1 MSIAI
6 APPRGNAAGLF
17 VSTRQIARRVLLKF
31 IRSPQLVVVGTV
43 QGAMFLLIF
52 RYVFGGAIALA
63 GINYVDFVV
72 PGFITTGV
80 LFTAMYA
87 AAGMAEDMS
96 AGLISRL
103 RSLPIPRSA
112 VLIGRALADTVI
124 QIWGLAITVAIGFL
138 VGFRLHGSWSAAL
151 AAAALVVLFGFVFE
165 WMFVLLGMVAGSAQA
180 AQGFALIV
188 FPFTF
193 VSSAYIPVATHAVVD
208 AWLRRESAGHRHGEC
223 GAHAHSGTRCRGAA
237 RSSRV
242 LLRDPL
248 AAVVAWA
255 HRRVRTARRRQVSA
269 RLMVAPTNATTAARQ
284 GQGRT
289 C

>member
-17 VSTRQIARRVLLKF
+17 VSTGQIARRVLLKF

-80 LFTAMYA
+80 LFNAMYA
-87 AAGMAEDMS
+87 SAGMAEDMS
-96 AGLISRL
+96 AGLIARL

-112 VLIGRALADTVI
+112 VLIGRALADTAI
-124 QIWGLAITVAIGFL
+124 QVWGLAITVGIGFL
-138 VGFRLHGSWSAAL
+138 VGFRLHGSWSAAI
-151 AAAALVVLFGFVFE
+151 AAVALVVLFGFVFE
-165 WMFVLLGMVAGSAQA
+165 WVFLLLGMIAGSAQA

-193 VSSAYIPVATHAVVD
+193 VSSAYIPVATMPSWMRGFAENQPITVMVNAVRTLTQGPP
-208 AWLRRESAGHRHGEC
+208 AEALLGHPTSYFLIRSLLWSAGLI
-223 GAHAHSGTRCRGAA
+223 AVFA
-237 RSSRV
+237 
-242 LLRDPL
+242 PL
-248 AAVVAWA
+248 AVAKY
-255 HRRVRTARRRQVSA
+255 RR
-269 RLMVAPTNATTAARQ
+269 
-284 GQGRT
+284 G
-289 C
+289 

>member
-17 VSTRQIARRVLLKF
+17 VSTGQIARRVLLKF

-52 RYVFGGAIALA
+52 RYVFGGEIALA

-80 LFTAMYA
+80 LFNAMYA

-96 AGLISRL
+96 AGLIARL

-112 VLIGRALADTVI
+112 VLIGRALADTAI
-124 QIWGLAITVAIGFL
+124 QVWGLAITVGIGFL
-138 VGFRLHGSWSAAL
+138 VGFRLHGSWGAAV
-151 AAAALVVLFGFVFE
+151 AAAALVILFGFVFE
-165 WMFVLLGMVAGSAQA
+165 WIFVLIGMIAGSAQS

-193 VSSAYIPVATHAVVD
+193 VSSAYIPVATMPSWMRGFAENQPVTVMVNAVRT
-208 AWLRRESAGHRHGEC
+208 LTQGHPAE
-223 GAHAHSGTRCRGAA
+223 
-237 RSSRV
+237 V
-242 LLRDPL
+242 LLGHPTSYFVIRSLVWSLALVAVFAPL
-248 AAVVAWA
+248 AVAKY
-255 HRRVRTARRRQVSA
+255 RR
-269 RLMVAPTNATTAARQ
+269 
-284 GQGRT
+284 G
-289 C
+289 

>member
-80 LFTAMYA
+80 LFNAMYA
-87 AAGMAEDMS
+87 SAGMAEDMS

-165 WMFVLLGMVAGSAQA
+165 WVFVLIGMVAGSAQA

-193 VSSAYIPVATHAVVD
+193 VSSAYIPVATMPSWMRGFAENQPITVMVNSVRTLTEGHSAEAV
-208 AWLRRESAGHRHGEC
+208 LGHP
-223 GAHAHSGTRCRGAA
+223 ASYFVI
-237 RSSRV
+237 RS
-242 LLRDPL
+242 LLWSIGLIAVFAPL
-248 AAVVAWA
+248 AIAKY
-255 HRRVRTARRRQVSA
+255 RR
-269 RLMVAPTNATTAARQ
+269 
-284 GQGRT
+284 G
-289 C
+289 

>member
-1 MSIAI
+1 MSIAV
-6 APPRGNAAGLF
+6 APPLGNAAGLF
-17 VSTRQIARRVLLKF
+17 VSTGQIARRVLLKF

-80 LFTAMYA
+80 LFNAMYA
-87 AAGMAEDMS
+87 SAGMAEDMS

-138 VGFRLHGSWSAAL
+138 VGFRLHGSWGAAL

-165 WMFVLLGMVAGSAQA
+165 WVFVLIGMVAGSAQA

-193 VSSAYIPVATHAVVD
+193 VSSAYIPVATMPSWMRGFAENQPITVMVNAVRT
-208 AWLRRESAGHRHGEC
+208 LTQGHPAEALLGHP
-223 GAHAHSGTRCRGAA
+223 ASYFVI
-237 RSSRV
+237 RS
-242 LLRDPL
+242 LLWSLGLIAVFAPL
-248 AAVVAWA
+248 AVAKYQ
-255 HRRVRTARRRQVSA
+255 R
-269 RLMVAPTNATTAARQ
+269 
-284 GQGRT
+284 G
-289 C
+289 

>member
-6 APPRGNAAGLF
+6 ATPRTNAAGLV
-17 VSTRQIARRVLLKF
+17 VSSGQIAQRVLRKF

-52 RYVFGGAIALA
+52 RYVFGGAIAVR

-87 AAGMAEDMS
+87 SAGMAEDMS
-96 AGLISRL
+96 AGLIARL

-112 VLIGRALADTVI
+112 VLIGRALADTALQV
-124 QIWGLAITVAIGFL
+124 WGLAVTVAIGFL
-138 VGFRLHGSWSAAL
+138 VGFRVHGSWGAAI

-165 WMFVLLGMVAGSAQA
+165 WVFVLIGMVAGSAQA

-193 VSSAYIPVATHAVVD
+193 VSSAYIPVATMPSWMRGFAENQPITVMVNAVRTLTQGEPAEALLGHPTSYFVIRSLL
-208 AWLRRESAGHRHGEC
+208 WSAGIV
-223 GAHAHSGTRCRGAA
+223 AVFA
-237 RSSRV
+237 
-242 LLRDPL
+242 PL
-248 AAVVAWA
+248 AVAKY
-255 HRRVRTARRRQVSA
+255 RR
-269 RLMVAPTNATTAARQ
+269 
-284 GQGRT
+284 G
-289 C
+289 

>member
-17 VSTRQIARRVLLKF
+17 VSTGQIARRVLLKF
-31 IRSPQLVVVGTV
+31 VRSPQLVVVGTV

-87 AAGMAEDMS
+87 SAGMAEDMS
-96 AGLISRL
+96 GGLIARL

-112 VLIGRALADTVI
+112 VLIGRALADTAI
-124 QIWGLAITVAIGFL
+124 QVWGLIITVGIGFL
-138 VGFRLHGSWSAAL
+138 VGFRLHDSWGAAL
-151 AAAALVVLFGFVFE
+151 AAAGLVILFGFVFE
-165 WMFVLLGMVAGSAQA
+165 WVFVLLGMVAGSAQA
-180 AQGFALIV
+180 AQGLALIV

-193 VSSAYIPVATHAVVD
+193 VSSAYIPVATMPSWMRGFAENQPITVMVNAVRT
-208 AWLRRESAGHRHGEC
+208 LTEGHPAEMLLGHPT
-223 GAHAHSGTRCRGAA
+223 SYFVI
-237 RSSRV
+237 RSLVWSLGIIAV
-242 LLRDPL
+242 FAPL
-248 AAVVAWA
+248 AVAKY
-255 HRRVRTARRRQVSA
+255 RR
-269 RLMVAPTNATTAARQ
+269 
-284 GQGRT
+284 G
-289 C
+289 

>member
-31 IRSPQLVVVGTV
+31 IRSPQLVVVGTL

-52 RYVFGGAIALA
+52 RYVFGGAIPLA

-80 LFTAMYA
+80 LFNAMYA

-96 AGLISRL
+96 AGLIARL

-112 VLIGRALADTVI
+112 VLIGRALADTAI
-124 QIWGLAITVAIGFL
+124 QLWGLAITVGIGFL
-138 VGFRLHGSWSAAL
+138 VGFRLHGSWTAAL

-165 WMFVLLGMVAGSAQA
+165 WVFVLIGMIAGSAQA

-193 VSSAYIPVATHAVVD
+193 VSSAYIPVATMPS
-208 AWLRRESAGHRHGEC
+208 WLRGFAENQPVTVMVNAVRTLTQGHPAEALLGHPT
-223 GAHAHSGTRCRGAA
+223 SYFVV
-237 RSSRV
+237 RSVVWSLV
-242 LLRDPL
+242 LVAVFAPL
-248 AAVVAWA
+248 AIAKY
-255 HRRVRTARRRQVSA
+255 AR
-269 RLMVAPTNATTAARQ
+269 
-284 GQGRT
+284 G
-289 C
+289 

>member
-80 LFTAMYA
+80 LFNAMYA
-87 AAGMAEDMS
+87 SAGMAEDMS

-165 WMFVLLGMVAGSAQA
+165 WVFVLIGMVAGSAQA

-193 VSSAYIPVATHAVVD
+193 VSSAYIPVATMPITVMVNSVRTLTQGHPAEALLGHPASYFVIRSLLWSIGLIAVF
-208 AWLRRESAGHRHGEC
+208 A
-223 GAHAHSGTRCRGAA
+223 
-237 RSSRV
+237 
-242 LLRDPL
+242 PL
-248 AAVVAWA
+248 AIAKY
-255 HRRVRTARRRQVSA
+255 RR
-269 RLMVAPTNATTAARQ
+269 
-284 GQGRT
+284 G
-289 C
+289 